1 MSIAAEHAAEAAD
14 ALRAAAGIADPY
26 IRADAIWGEVERIN
40 AAAGRL
46 GGRPAARCAE
56 LARRLEEGCE
66 AGREAPGDEE
76 LQRCAG
82 ALDRIASNPS
92 AAGPGREP
100 NRASQLD
107 QRRGREEP

>member
-1 MSIAAEHAAEAAD
+1 MSIAAEHVAEAAD

-26 IRADAIWGEVERIN
+26 KRADAIWGAVERIN
-40 AAAGRL
+40 AAAERL
-46 GGRPAARCAE
+46 GGRPAACCAG

-66 AGREAPGDEE
+66 AGREPPNAEE
-76 LQRCAG
+76 LQRHASD
-82 ALDRIASNPS
+82 LDRIASDPN

-107 QRRGREEP
+107 RPRGREEP